1 SVIVA
6 TVLTFVSSLDFSDP
20 YFSILLLLVIALG
33 MSVGFVFLSQALGP
47 KRYERIKFSVYEC
60 GVDPFTTASV
70 RISVKFYLIA
80 LLFIL
85 FDLESAFLYPW
96 AVLFRQLGWFGF
108 IEMGIF
114 ILILLAGLIYA
125 WKKGALEWQ

>member
-1 SVIVA
+1 VA
-6 TVLTFVSSLDFSDP
+6 NFLSSIQFSDP
-20 YFSILLLLVIALG
+20 YFSVLLLLVIALA

-47 KRYERIKFSVYEC
+47 KRYDRAKYSVYEC
-60 GVDPFTTASV
+60 GVDPFTPASV
-70 RISVKFYLIA
+70 RVSVKFYLVA

-85 FDLESAFLYPW
+85 FDLEAAFLYPW
-96 AVLFRQLGWFGF
+96 AVLYRQLGLFGL

-114 ILILLAGLIYA
+114 ILILLAGLVYA

>member
-1 SVIVA
+1 VA
-6 TVLTFVSSLDFSDP
+6 NFVSSIRFSDP
-20 YFSILLLLVIALG
+20 YFSVLLMLVIGVG
-33 MSVGFVFLSQALGP
+33 MSVAFVFLSQAIGP
-47 KRYERIKFSVYEC
+47 RKYDKVKYSVYEC

-96 AVLFRQLGWFGF
+96 AVLCRQLGWFGF
-108 IEMGIF
+108 VEMLIF
-114 ILILLAGLIYA
+114 VLILLAGLVYA

>member
-1 SVIVA
+1 
-6 TVLTFVSSLDFSDP
+6 VLNFVSSIQFSDP
-20 YFSILLLLVIALG
+20 YFSVLLLLVIALA

-47 KRYERIKFSVYEC
+47 KRYDRVKYSVYEC
-60 GVDPFTTASV
+60 GVDPITPAAV

-85 FDLESAFLYPW
+85 FDLEAAFLYPW

-114 ILILLAGLIYA
+114 ILILLAGLVYA
-125 WKKGALEWQ
+125 WKKGALDWQ

>member
-1 SVIVA
+1 
-6 TVLTFVSSLDFSDP
+6 
-20 YFSILLLLVIALG
+20 

-47 KRYERIKFSVYEC
+47 KRYDRVKYSVYEC
-60 GVDPFTTASV
+60 GVDPLTPASV
-70 RISVKFYLIA
+70 RVSVKFYLVA

-85 FDLESAFLYPW
+85 FDLEAAFLYPW
-96 AVLFRQLGWFGF
+96 AVLYRQLGLFGL

-114 ILILLAGLIYA
+114 ILILLAGLVYA